1 MAALF
6 PSYLGTLSEG
16 FSKETKKYESQ
27 KAVETYTDKLLNRL
41 SVLLFHIDKQID
53 KVLLQGQFLPKK
65 LNIWPLEARAL
76 KCQVSDLI
84 QKQRNRKGDLQIREE
99 LVAVGIEMIN
109 QLKRCPFK
117 DEYMYDKPIPEI
129 VRKHEK
135 QDPKRKAHQYT
146 SGTESDS
153 QQSVKLASY
162 EEYSISQSG
171 GRRCNREGCSR
182 TEIGRSG
189 LCIRHGGGRICKM
202 VGCSKS
208 VEANSDFCISHGG
221 GRICQYPECTK
232 GAYGSTVFCKAHGGG
247 KRCTSRGCTKPVH
260 MGTLFCVSHAT
271 PITYSESITE
281 DQNAV
286 QSTAVSIEDGGS
298 MPIPTS
304 DSDSRT
310 PVESASHGE
319 IQVVPDTDEMSKLM
333 PEKEH
338 YLVSMKDNIIKLELD
353 HQTFLVADCPSSLS
367 RQSVLNLVE
376 QDLCLLP
383 ETSEYTS
390 CYLCFLQKND
400 RLTHIH
406 DSFFQTMPD
415 LVFLDMSD
423 TRIRIL
429 PSSLFGLSKLKVLL
443 LRNCLSLDNLPPE
456 IRELVNLEVLDLSGS
471 ELYDLPDEIDELTLL
486 RHMQLSFYGPD
497 DESEYAHLPPRLVS
511 PGFLSDIEKL
521 ETLTISVHPDD
532 HRWAKIAE
540 PISKD
545 IGVLENLSYLQ
556 FYFPQ
561 VQMFEDFIERS
572 SSWCKGTLVKFKFIV
587 GRDVK
592 RIASR
597 VPNEIELT
605 FHEERQSL
613 RFVNGNEKVPQVI
626 QNVLAR
632 ATSFY
637 LDHHMKVKSLS
648 EFGISVFKFLKFCL
662 LRECPKIQSIIGNN
676 STEGAFPCLE
686 HLSIYYLWELEYIC
700 KSPSVK
706 GSFPALTHLTVS
718 TCRKLKFVL
727 WESMLPSLSNLKE
740 LVVEECE
747 SVEKIVRQ
755 EKEKVNTNNNAE
767 MLPELRKLVLQN
779 LPELVTLGNG
789 LCLSEDKLDINGC
802 PKFVLNSRPKEQSV
816 VKQRKFLR
824 SLKAALQFK

>member
-1 MAALF
+1 M
-6 PSYLGTLSEG
+6 GTN
-16 FSKETKKYESQ
+16 KYVQQSQ
-27 KAVETYTDKLLNRL
+27 NVVEIRTEKLLNRL
-41 SVLLFHIDKQID
+41 CVLLFHVDKQID
-53 KVLLQGQFLPKK
+53 KVLLQGRFLPKK
-65 LNIWPLEARAL
+65 LSQWPLEARAL

-84 QKQRNRKGDLQIREE
+84 EKQRNRKGDLQIREE

-129 VRKHEK
+129 VQKHEK
-135 QDPKRKAHQYT
+135 YEPDLDIYHKTKTRQYT
-146 SGTESDS
+146 SGSKFYNVVEKRMHPPRKPTKQIAARKNNLMDYLSIGQSYSDESN
-153 QQSVKLASY
+153 L
-162 EEYSISQSG
+162 
-171 GRRCNREGCSR
+171 
-182 TEIGRSG
+182 
-189 LCIRHGGGRICKM
+189 
-202 VGCSKS
+202 
-208 VEANSDFCISHGG
+208 
-221 GRICQYPECTK
+221 
-232 GAYGSTVFCKAHGGG
+232 STV
-247 KRCTSRGCTKPVH
+247 PQ
-260 MGTLFCVSHAT
+260 AT
-271 PITYSESITE
+271 DAILGLTYSVNKSLLRQKVS
-281 DQNAV
+281 D
-286 QSTAVSIEDGGS
+286 AVSVAKPLRSE
-298 MPIPTS
+298 PISIPESTVSGVVLEKASSFTRNKMILPTPNA
-304 DSDSRT
+304 DSLSGAHNLNHA
-310 PVESASHGE
+310 E
-319 IQVVPDTDEMSKLM
+319 QKQTDEMPKFVDIKEENLHRSCSQEIKKVYGDFF
-333 PEKEH
+333 PKDEH
-338 YLVSMKDNIIKLELD
+338 YLISTKGNIVNLELD
-353 HQTFLVADCPSSLS
+353 HQTISIGDYPSSS
-367 RQSVLNLVE
+367 GQNENSSVINLAE
-376 QDLCLLP
+376 QDLCQLP
-383 ETSEYTS
+383 DKPDYPNS
-390 CYLCFLQKND
+390 CIMFLQKND
-400 RLTHIH
+400 RLARIH

-415 LVFLDMSD
+415 LLFLDMSD

-443 LRNCLSLDNLPPE
+443 LRNCLSLDNLPPQ
-456 IRELVNLEVLDLSGS
+456 IRELANLEVLDLSGS
-471 ELYDLPDEIDELTLL
+471 ELYDLPDEIGELTLL
-486 RHMQLSFYGPD
+486 THMQLSFYGPD

-511 PGFLSDIEKL
+511 PGFLSKIEKL

-532 HRWAKIAE
+532 HRWVKIAE
-540 PISKD
+540 PILKD
-545 IGVLENLSYLQ
+545 IGVFENLSYLQ

-561 VQMFEDFIERS
+561 VQMFEDFIGRS
-572 SSWCKGTLVKFKFIV
+572 SSWFKGTLIKFKFVV

-597 VPNEIELT
+597 VPNEIELA

-648 EFGISVFKFLKFCL
+648 EFGISMFKLLKFCL

-816 VKQRKFLR
+816 VKQRKFLT